1 MFSIFRRWPITG
13 WYMREC
19 SCSTLSRNVYVG
31 PMSNVQSF
39 SRPVYMEYWNVLGE
53 LAIGG
58 ITSADHYAGTR
69 AAGSELLFPSLCFP
83 VTLDVWWKQK
93 AHKVGW
99 NFLLIFMTKMAL
111 IILTALYD
119 HDWCPSWRWSC
130 RPWVPG
136 GRRRGPPLCRHRN
149 CDRQWEV
156 MIMLL
161 VMFSNDMTWRL
172 TYSSCVCMS
181 TKAEQI
187 NAVWYHQLYHTI
199 TSSLPKGVPAVV
211 LDGAS

>member
-1 MFSIFRRWPITG
+1 MLVQCPI
-13 WYMREC
+13 
-19 SCSTLSRNVYVG
+19 SSPFLD
-31 PMSNVQSF
+31 QF
-39 SRPVYMEYWNVLGE
+39 ILKYWNVLGE

-69 AAGSELLFPSLCFP
+69 AAGGGAAFSISLFLRYICQE
-83 VTLDVWWKQK
+83 DVRWKQK
-93 AHKVGW
+93 AHIFGW
-99 NFLLIFMTKMAL
+99 NLLILMTKMAL

>member
-1 MFSIFRRWPITG
+1 MVVQCPMFSPFLDQFI
-13 WYMREC
+13 
-19 SCSTLSRNVYVG
+19 LK
-31 PMSNVQSF
+31 
-39 SRPVYMEYWNVLGE
+39 YWNVLGE

-83 VTLDVWWKQK
+83 VTLDVRWEQK
-93 AHKVGW
+93 AHKFGW
-99 NFLLIFMTKMAL
+99 NFLLILMTKMAL

-199 TSSLPKGVPAVV
+199 TSSLPKDVPALV